1 MSISF
6 NGVMLNK
13 NLFFLLVI
21 KNENACNNRLLL
33 SLSFVKFKKSDIS
46 YNFPVIIIRNN
57 KYFIIVTFFCCDE
70 HHNLFLNQ
78 FIMYLN

>member
-33 SLSFVKFKKSDIS
+33 SLSFVKSKKIG
-46 YNFPVIIIRNN
+46 
-57 KYFIIVTFFCCDE
+57 
-70 HHNLFLNQ
+70 HFL
-78 FIMYLN
+78 

>member
-33 SLSFVKFKKSDIS
+33 SLSLSFVKFKKIG
-46 YNFPVIIIRNN
+46 
-57 KYFIIVTFFCCDE
+57 
-70 HHNLFLNQ
+70 HFL
-78 FIMYLN
+78 

>member
-13 NLFFLLVI
+13 KFIFLLVI

-33 SLSFVKFKKSDIS
+33 SLSFVRFKKIG
-46 YNFPVIIIRNN
+46 
-57 KYFIIVTFFCCDE
+57 
-70 HHNLFLNQ
+70 HFL
-78 FIMYLN
+78 

>member
-13 NLFFLLVI
+13 NLFFFLLVI

-33 SLSFVKFKKSDIS
+33 SLSFVKFKKIG
-46 YNFPVIIIRNN
+46 
-57 KYFIIVTFFCCDE
+57 
-70 HHNLFLNQ
+70 HFL
-78 FIMYLN
+78 

>member
-33 SLSFVKFKKSDIS
+33 SFVKFKKIG
-46 YNFPVIIIRNN
+46 
-57 KYFIIVTFFCCDE
+57 
-70 HHNLFLNQ
+70 HFL
-78 FIMYLN
+78 

>member
-1 MSISF
+1 MVILNTNDWWNVCIMDKEKFNLSVFVDESGSIT
-6 NGVMLNK
+6 K
-13 NLFFLLVI
+13 T
-21 KNENACNNRLLL
+21 
-33 SLSFVKFKKSDIS
+33 DIS
-46 YNFPVIIIRNN
+46 HN